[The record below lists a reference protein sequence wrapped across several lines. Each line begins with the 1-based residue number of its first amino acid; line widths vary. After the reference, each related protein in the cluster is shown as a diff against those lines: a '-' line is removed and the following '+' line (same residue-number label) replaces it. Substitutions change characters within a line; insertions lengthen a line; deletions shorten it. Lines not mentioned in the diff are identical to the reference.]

1 MSLESHRIRI
11 RQTPNKTAMMVLM
24 KCIAFWQRGGVLGAG
39 LTDWPTKKQKP
50 DVGCNNNYSSSSNSS
65 NIEGIAWLPCCCL
78 WADCRCCSNVLLL
91 LPLLGCHNYGRRAN
105 ILFTFGAHCRQAAT
119 TTTAA
124 ATKATAMARQ
134 QHQRNSSNT
143 SKKSLISRAP
153 PTRAVSHM
161 CVQFAHMPQVRSHS
175 RFKTPSPP
183 KKKINTLPRRQFSS
197 GCLLLLFCFWAYI
210 LTLLLLLLV
219 LPLQLATPEKKTAKS
234 AKC

>member
-1 MSLESHRIRI
+1 
-11 RQTPNKTAMMVLM
+11 
-24 KCIAFWQRGGVLGAG
+24 
-39 LTDWPTKKQKP
+39 
-50 DVGCNNNYSSSSNSS
+50 
-65 NIEGIAWLPCCCL
+65 
-78 WADCRCCSNVLLL
+78 LLL

-143 SKKSLISRAP
+143 SKKVSFRVLRLLEQLATCVCSLPICPRFVPILDSKP
-153 PTRAVSHM
+153 PPH
-161 CVQFAHMPQVRSHS
+161 Q
-175 RFKTPSPP
+175 
-183 KKKINTLPRRQFSS
+183 KKNIYTLPRRQFSS